1 MYKLAFLLLFWGFF
15 FQSNFFGERL
25 SFAKIVHPTF
35 EDSHQLRIKLSAEE
49 EGEYLK
55 NQSMAWDSCPYELI
69 KKTEED
75 AKVYLR
81 NWRGKKEGSSDQYC
95 SNALS
100 KLVDTPDIIEI
111 SKRLAHHPM
120 TSLGDS
126 EKSLSEKC
134 INSVKDPERRK
145 LLVAEYHSNMARLKV
160 ASLASLES
168 MVAIDSLLG
177 KSSLQDVDCDKD
189 DMSHVLE
196 GCQKLKACQPQ
207 GGLDIQASELQAVYP
222 QYLALKKEVSDLR
235 SANALSSMSMG
246 QAYVPNPTQ
255 ILANTD
261 REKKAVEYEAKIKA
275 LESIY
280 PLLSGKVFNQTI
292 DLSKQ
297 NFKEAIQQQLEKSR
311 EKILE
316 QFKSFHGGVQ
326 CMNGVGGCRDFDD
339 LLKKTPS
346 LHVEDFKNGESLSRE
361 DGQIQAYLGAV
372 ECRQKIREVKQNQ
385 DEAIGDFAVGT
396 ALTVLTFGVSTY
408 ASYTR
413 AAASFIKTSVLLPS
427 VADNGAI
434 IDAAVNLSQKARL
447 ASRSIL
453 GLDLYTLGKNGVE
466 AYNHCSKDLNQ
477 LSNQRFKKNNSRF
490 DVSCPNEFTQ
500 ASSQPQLVA
509 NYRSC
514 VAKSIVAGVAGM
526 MLPPEVRAS
535 IEGPFKGVISILKK
549 GTVTYTKEKEKES
562 ENQNEVEKK
571 KAEQIK
577 EEEK

>member
-1 MYKLAFLLLFWGFF
+1 MVRFFSYPRICRGLFFLTFLIQRISFSRVVHETEGF
-15 FQSNFFGERL
+15 QDQ
-25 SFAKIVHPTF
+25 K
-35 EDSHQLRIKLSAEE
+35 IKLSSEE

-55 NQSMAWDSCPYELI
+55 NQSKSWVNCPYFLI
-69 KKTEED
+69 DKTEAD
-75 AKVYLR
+75 AKVNLR
-81 NWRGKKEGSSDQYC
+81 NWNGKKEGSSDEYC

-100 KLVDTPDIIEI
+100 ELVETPDVVEI

-126 EKSLSEKC
+126 GKTLSENC

-168 MVAIDSLLG
+168 MTAIDSLLG
-177 KSSLQDVDCDKD
+177 KSSLKDVDCDKD

-246 QAYVPNPTQ
+246 PVYVPNPTQ
-255 ILANTD
+255 ILASTD

-280 PLLSGKVFNQTI
+280 PLLGGKVFNQTI
-292 DLSKQ
+292 DLSKK
-297 NFKEAIQQQLEKSR
+297 NFKEAIQQQLKKSR

-316 QFKSFHGGVQ
+316 QFKNYHQGVQ
-326 CMNGVGGCRDFDD
+326 CMNGVGGCSNFDD

-346 LHVEDFKNGESLSRE
+346 LHIEDFKSGESLSRE

-372 ECRQKIREVKQNQ
+372 ECRQKIREVKQSQ

-396 ALTVLTFGVSTY
+396 ALTVLTFGVSSY

-413 AAASFIKTSVLLPS
+413 AAASSIKTSILLPS
-427 VADNGAI
+427 VADKGAI
-434 IDAAVNLSQKARL
+434 IDAAVKLSHKARF

-453 GLDLYTLGKNGVE
+453 GLDLYTLGKNGVD
-466 AYNHCSKDLNQ
+466 AYGHCSKELNQ
-477 LSNQRFKKNNSRF
+477 LSNQRFKKSNSKF
-490 DVSCPNEFTQ
+490 DVSCPTEFTQ
-500 ASSQPQLVA
+500 ASSQPQLIA

-514 VAKSIVAGVAGM
+514 VAKSIVAGVAGI
-526 MLPPEVRAS
+526 MLPPEVRES
-535 IEGPFKGVISILKK
+535 IEGPFKGFIGILKK
-549 GTVTYTKEKEKES
+549 STVTYTKENEKEI
-562 ENQNEVEKK
+562 EKK
-571 KAEQIK
+571 KEEQIK
-577 EEEK
+577 EEEKSSSKSE